1 MDYFIWK
8 QISRKIDENEKNK
21 FRQKFENR
29 IRKFQVANLLKTYSR
44 FKLKAPK
51 LEMVKKDEPDAVA
64 MLGPGY
70 DEQDFT
76 IFQIF

>member
-1 MDYFIWK
+1 MDYFICK
-8 QISRKIDENEKNK
+8 QISRKIDENEKK
-21 FRQKFENR
+21 IQQKFENR
-29 IRKFQVANLLKTYSR
+29 IRKFQVANLPKTYSR